1 MSLLV
6 LQEEKKKIKEKQRKF
21 KAAVDIY
28 GGSRQTLIAIC
39 VSEEHILQSF
49 TSEACADITAL
60 HISAHNY
67 CLHPDKGSAG
77 EMCGEK

>member
-28 GGSRQTLIAIC
+28 GGSRQT
-39 VSEEHILQSF
+39 
-49 TSEACADITAL
+49 
-60 HISAHNY
+60 
-67 CLHPDKGSAG
+67 
-77 EMCGEK
+77 